1 MPRSLTS
8 LLDDVSTPYGFV
20 VITAGTTVTISDQE
34 FALVTPSSIGVAWTD
49 NGNVD
54 VSADEV
60 SVQAVNV
67 AALGAL
73 TTSNAAAAT
82 AAATGTP
89 TMVNAAAVT
98 SAAVATANADATYG
112 QPEAD
117 LINEI
122 KVTANAIRT
131 DLAAVRT
138 QALAAVVDL
147 TEAFTAI
154 DALITDV
161 AAIRTKF
168 NLSVTDLG
176 TIRTKV
182 NSSLANL
189 TGTGKAMSA

>member
-1 MPRSLTS
+1 MVPNS
-8 LLDDVSTPYGFV
+8 
-20 VITAGTTVTISDQE
+20 GTTLFLSDAE

-49 NGNVD
+49 NGQVD
-54 VSADEV
+54 SVGDDV

-67 AALGAL
+67 AALAAL
-73 TTSNAAAAT
+73 GTSNAAAAT

-89 TMVNAAAVT
+89 TMVNAAAIT

-122 KVTANAIRT
+122 KVTVNADRA

-168 NLSVTDLG
+168 NLSVTDL
-176 TIRTKV
+176 TNIRSKV
-182 NSSLANL
+182 NTTLANL
-189 TGTGKAMSA
+189 TGTSKAMAA